1 MTNIM
6 TKALVSSR
14 SQRLA
19 RTAFLGSCAA
29 SGIALLVQ
37 AFLAGVAA
45 MTDPS
50 WWGLHLAWVHT
61 FQWLVLLPPA
71 CAVLAGYPRWLMW
84 ASALPVMLLYLQ
96 YVWAEFGRDGTW
108 AYGLGV
114 HAASGLLLFGTTMV
128 LFAAALAAAPRQ
140 P

>member
-1 MTNIM
+1 MKSVT
-6 TKALVSSR
+6 TKTLVPSR
-14 SQRLA
+14 DRRLA
-19 RTAFLGSCAA
+19 RVLFLGSCAA
-29 SGIALLVQ
+29 LGAALMVQ

-71 CAVLAGYPRWLMW
+71 CAMLAGYPRWLLC
-84 ASALPVMLLYLQ
+84 ASALPVVLLYLQ
-96 YVWAEFGRDGTW
+96 YVWAEFGRNGTW

-114 HAASGLLLFGTTMV
+114 HAASGLLLFGTTI
-128 LFAAALAAAPRQ
+128 LLAAAALVAAPRQ
-140 P
+140 S

>member
-1 MTNIM
+1 MTFVAVK
-6 TKALVSSR
+6 TLAPSR
-14 SQRLA
+14 GHRLA
-19 RTAFLGSCAA
+19 RVAFLGSCAA
-29 SGIALLVQ
+29 LGAALLVQ

-71 CAVLAGYPRWLMW
+71 CAVLAGYPRWLLR
-84 ASALPVMLLYLQ
+84 ASALPVVLLYLQ

-114 HAASGLLLFGTTMV
+114 HAASGLLLFGTTAV
-128 LFAAALAAAPRQ
+128 LFAAAFVAAPRQ

>member
-1 MTNIM
+1 M
-6 TKALVSSR
+6 KARVSSR
-14 SQRLA
+14 GQRLA
-19 RTAFLGSCAA
+19 RAAFLGSCAA
-29 SGIALLVQ
+29 LGSALLVQ

-50 WWGLHLAWVHT
+50 WWGLHLAWVHM

-71 CAVLAGYPRWLMW
+71 CAVLAGYPRWLLW
-84 ASALPVMLLYLQ
+84 ASALPVVLIYLQ
-96 YVWAEFGRDGTW
+96 YVWAEFGRNGLW

-114 HAASGLLLFGTTMV
+114 HAASGLLLFGTTMG
-128 LFAAALAAAPRQ
+128 LFAAAFVAAPRQ

>member
-1 MTNIM
+1 MTSIT
-6 TKALVSSR
+6 TKTLVPSR
-14 SQRLA
+14 GRRLA

-29 SGIALLVQ
+29 LGTALLVQ

-61 FQWLVLLPPA
+61 FQWLVLLPPV
-71 CAVLAGYPRWLMW
+71 CAVLAGYPRWLAW
-84 ASALPVMLLYLQ
+84 ASALPVVLIYLQ

-114 HAASGLLLFGTTMV
+114 HAASALLLFGTTLA

>member
-1 MTNIM
+1 M
-6 TKALVSSR
+6 KARVLLR
-14 SQRLA
+14 CRRLA
-19 RTAFLGSCAA
+19 RAAFLGSCAA
-29 SGIALLVQ
+29 LGAALLVQ

-45 MTDPS
+45 MTDPD

-71 CAVLAGYPRWLMW
+71 CAVLAGYPRWLLW
-84 ASALPVMLLYLQ
+84 ASALPVVLIYLQ
-96 YVWAEFGRDGTW
+96 YVWAEFGRNGLW

-114 HAASGLLLFGTTMV
+114 HAASGLLLFGTTMG
-128 LFAAALAAAPRQ
+128 LFAAAFVAAPRQ

>member
-1 MTNIM
+1 MTSIT
-6 TKALVSSR
+6 TKTLVSSR
-14 SQRLA
+14 GQRLA
-19 RTAFLGSCAA
+19 RAAFLGSCAA
-29 SGIALLVQ
+29 LGGALLVQ

-50 WWGLHLAWVHT
+50 WWGLHLTWVHA

-71 CAVLAGYPRWLMW
+71 CAVLAGYPRWLLW
-84 ASALPVMLLYLQ
+84 ASALPVVLIYLQ
-96 YVWAEFGRDGTW
+96 YVWAEFGQNGLW

-114 HAASGLLLFGTTMV
+114 HAASGLLLFGTTMG
-128 LFAAALAAAPRQ
+128 LFAAAFVAAPRQ

>member
-1 MTNIM
+1 MTFV
-6 TKALVSSR
+6 TVKTLAPSR
-14 SQRLA
+14 GHRLA

-29 SGIALLVQ
+29 LGAALLMQ

-45 MTDPS
+45 MADPS

-71 CAVLAGYPRWLMW
+71 CAVLAGYPKWLVW
-84 ASALPVMLLYLQ
+84 ASAFPVVLLYFQ
-96 YVWAEFGRDGTW
+96 YVWAELGRDGTW

-114 HAASGLLLFGTTMV
+114 HAASGLLLFGTTAV
-128 LFAAALAAAPRQ
+128 LFAAALGAAPRQ

>member
-1 MTNIM
+1 MTSIT
-6 TKALVSSR
+6 TKALFSSR
-14 SQRLA
+14 GQRLA
-19 RTAFLGSCAA
+19 RQAFLGSCAA
-29 SGIALLVQ
+29 LAGALLVQ

-50 WWGLHLAWVHT
+50 WWGLHLAWVHA
-61 FQWLVLLPPA
+61 FQWLVLLLPV

-84 ASALPVMLLYLQ
+84 VSALPVILLYLQ

-114 HAASGLLLFGTTMV
+114 HAANGLLLFGTTILLV
-128 LFAAALAAAPRQ
+128 AAALVAAPRQ
-140 P
+140 S